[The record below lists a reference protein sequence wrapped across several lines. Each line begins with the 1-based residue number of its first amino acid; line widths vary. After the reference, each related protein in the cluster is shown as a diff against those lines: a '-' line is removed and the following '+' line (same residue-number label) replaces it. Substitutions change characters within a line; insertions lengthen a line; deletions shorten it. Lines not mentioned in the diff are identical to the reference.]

1 MSIAKVLGAQ
11 PGAIEAKLVN
21 VETDTSVGI
30 YNFTIVGMASK
41 DVDESRDRVPAAIKN
56 SLRDLEIKSPKAGN
70 RRIVT
75 SLSPA
80 SIKKEGSQFDL
91 PIAIS
96 YLLAVNEIK
105 IDEEDLENTLF
116 IGELSLSGEVQG
128 VAGVLSVAKLAKL
141 KKIKNLFVPEKNKL
155 EAALVPDLNIY
166 PVSNLLEVVNFYI
179 EKQKSGKEN
188 IKKQEYI
195 SDDEINNFNNKNLFN
210 DKVGAKVS
218 PEGGDLEGAFIDPF
232 KYVIGQELAKRALLI
247 AASGGHNIALFG
259 PPGTGKT
266 MLAKAFRD
274 ILPPLTRDE
283 MLEVTGI
290 HSYSGILQGEIIV
303 EAPFRSPHHTASNIS
318 ILGGGANLRPGEITL
333 AHRGV
338 LFLDEFPE
346 FERETIEALRQPLE
360 DGDITVTRAKGS
372 VKYPAQIMLVAAL
385 NPCPCGYRGSKVKEC
400 VCKQND
406 LERYKRKI
414 SGPIIDRIDLWV
426 EVSHIA
432 HEAFSKNKSV
442 IKNINSNYKQQV
454 LDARKIQNTRHKN
467 KLNAHI
473 KNKDL
478 ENLEIDEVAEN
489 LWIDLSKKFGL
500 SPRSMQRVKKVSRT
514 IADLDN
520 QKTILTHHILEAFQ
534 YRPKIHE

>member
-56 SLRDLEIKSPKAGN
+56 SLKELEIKSPKAGN

-141 KKIKNLFVPEKNKL
+141 KKIKNIFVPEKNKF

-188 IKKQEYI
+188 IIKQKYI
-195 SDDEINNFNNKNLFN
+195 SDEE
-210 DKVGAKVS
+210 VGMGLKRETV
-218 PEGGDLEGAFIDPF
+218 IDPF
-232 KYVIGQELAKRALLI
+232 QFVIGQELAKRALLI

-290 HSYSGILQGEIIV
+290 HSYSGMLQGEIIV

-400 VCKQND
+400 VCKQPD

-414 SGPIIDRIDLWV
+414 SGPIVDRIDLWV

-442 IKNINSNYKQQV
+442 IKNINSNYKQLV

-473 KNKDL
+473 KNKEL
-478 ENLEIDEVAEN
+478 ENLEIDEAAEN
-489 LWIDLSKKFGL
+489 VWIDLSKKFSL
-500 SPRSMQRVKKVSRT
+500 SPRSMQRVKKVART
-514 IADLDN
+514 IADLEN
-520 QKTILTHHILEAFQ
+520 SKPILTQHILEAFQ